1 VRRAPQPTA
10 PPSLEAELP
19 PVEPGA
25 DLARPGLNRGS
36 KGLCFLLT
44 LFVYVAF
51 VPRFIRY
58 SSPPTGDQ
66 GHYLMVAM
74 SILQDHDLDVANNYA
89 RRDEDK
95 FYSLA
100 PHPSGFVGMEAPY
113 PLPPHL
119 APTKARPPGE
129 WHNFHLPGL
138 SVMVIPSWII
148 GGWFR
153 LWWPATVVFM
163 CLLGALLML
172 NVFLLAHEVTGRQWI
187 AWAVWL
193 PLAFSN
199 PIMSYSYLIFSELP
213 TALLLVY
220 ALRRLAMGWRAN
232 GLCRR
237 ILIGLCIAWI
247 P

>member
-1 VRRAPQPTA
+1 ARLPSSRAGKSLRRLHSSNKHRAKSSPTHGPA
-10 PPSLEAELP
+10 FSRSRAATCRA
-19 PVEPGA
+19 GS
-25 DLARPGLNRGS
+25 RPRPAGLKRGS

-74 SILQDHDLDVANNYA
+74 SILQDRDLDVANNYA

-153 LWWPATVVFM
+153 LWW
-163 CLLGALLML
+163 
-172 NVFLLAHEVTGRQWI
+172 
-187 AWAVWL
+187 
-193 PLAFSN
+193 
-199 PIMSYSYLIFSELP
+199 
-213 TALLLVY
+213 
-220 ALRRLAMGWRAN
+220 
-232 GLCRR
+232 
-237 ILIGLCIAWI
+237 
-247 P
+247 